1 MHEMCFNLN
10 KYHCEKYIANFTKS
24 VIRSH
29 GENFLRINPSVPNI

>member
-24 VIRSH
+24 VIRSQVRYSSLL
-29 GENFLRINPSVPNI
+29 N